1 MAIVPVL
8 RQIRVQT
15 LYTDGV
21 PACTGVPVA
30 SMVKEEP
37 FTLPNLAFMVQVPNA
52 FLVARRDDGF
62 GDVFSLHAGTRYKVG
77 RAPTNRVVL
86 RDDLCSREHAEVF
99 SAEDGWFIR
108 DLGSL
113 NGTHLNGEQVRTD
126 RPLRPLDE
134 VRLGRT
140 RLVFVD
146 EMSQLPDLP
155 KSAPRPAE
163 KSDGLEIRKRLGQT
177 RYQQTP
183 GPGEPATPDTVRFD
197 ARVTSQ
203 QAVAVLYR
211 LALDMATATD
221 TTELCTLTVDA
232 VFRATP
238 AEVAAILSLKEQREL
253 ELVVHRSRTGGAAT
267 YHKVSQFVSSEVLSD
282 KQAVLAENVAADQML
297 KNRDSIAELK
307 VASLICAPI
316 LFEEQVLGLLHL
328 YRTSGHSPLNADDLE
343 FTLAVA
349 RQLGTVWH
357 RLARQ
362 VTLSAENRSLRD
374 QLRLESEIVGKSEP
388 LQKIESQ
395 LLRVAETK
403 ATVLVR
409 GESGSGKELVARA
422 IHMSSPRREGPFIC
436 LNCAALTET
445 LLESE
450 LFGHEKG
457 AFTGATERMIGKFEA
472 ADRGTIFLDEI
483 GEMALSTQ
491 SKFLR
496 VLEGHP
502 FERVGG
508 NHQIK
513 VDVRVVAATNRPLEE
528 AVRGGTFR
536 RDLFYR
542 LQVVQLDVP
551 PLRDRLDDVPLLADH
566 FLKKFVRE
574 TGRKIRGF
582 TDSALEKLKTYRW
595 PGNVRELRNVIE
607 RAVALGTGPQ
617 LDAGDIWLSE
627 LDVGAPVVGVAPAAY
642 KPESLDDLE
651 KRHILE
657 TLKYTDWNK
666 SKAATILGIERS
678 TLDRKIE
685 RYQLVK

>member
-1 MAIVPVL
+1 MAQP
-8 RQIRVQT
+8 
-15 LYTDGV
+15 
-21 PACTGVPVA
+21 P
-30 SMVKEEP
+30 S
-37 FTLPNLAFMVQVPNA
+37 A
-52 FLVARRDDGF
+52 FLVSRRDDGF
-62 GDVFSLHAGTRYKVG
+62 GDVYPLHDGARYTLG

-99 SAEDGWFIR
+99 SGEGGWHVR

-113 NGTHLNGEQVRTD
+113 NGTHLNGEPLRTE
-126 RPLRPLDE
+126 RPLRPMDE
-134 VRLGRT
+134 VRVGRT

-146 EMSQLPDLP
+146 EMGQLPGVP
-155 KSAPRPAE
+155 KAAPRPAD
-163 KSDGLEIRKRLGQT
+163 KGDGLEIRKRLGQT
-177 RYQQTP
+177 RYQQSP
-183 GPGEPATPDTVRFD
+183 VPAGSEPDTVRVD
-197 ARVTSQ
+197 ARVAPP

-211 LALDMATATD
+211 LALDMATAAD
-221 TTELCTLTVDA
+221 TSELCTLAVDA

-238 AEVAAILSLKEQREL
+238 VEVVAILALKDAREL
-253 ELVVHRSRTGGAAT
+253 ELKVHRTRGGGPAT
-267 YHKVSQFVSSEVLSD
+267 YHKVSQFVSSEVLSG
-282 KQAVLAENVAADQML
+282 KQAVLAENVASDRML
-297 KNRDSIAELK
+297 KDRDSIAELK

-316 LFEEQVLGLLHL
+316 FAGEQVLGLLHL
-328 YRTSGHSPLNADDLE
+328 YRTSGHTPLNADDLE

-349 RQLGTVWH
+349 RQLGTVWQK
-357 RLARQ
+357 LSRQ
-362 VTLSAENRSLRD
+362 ATLSAENRSLRD
-374 QLRLESEIVGKSEP
+374 QLRLDSEIVGDSEP

-395 LLRVAETK
+395 LVRVAETK

-422 IHMSSPRREGPFIC
+422 LHKNSPRRDGPFIC

-457 AFTGATERMIGKFEA
+457 SFTGATERMIGKFEA
-472 ADRGTIFLDEI
+472 ADNGTIFLDEI

-491 SKFLR
+491 AKFLR

-508 NHQIK
+508 NHAIN

-528 AVRGGTFR
+528 AVRAGTFR

-551 PLRDRLDDVPLLADH
+551 PLRDRLADVPVLADH

-582 TDSALEKLKTYRW
+582 TDPALEKLKGYRW
-595 PGNVRELRNVIE
+595 PGNVRELKNVVE
-607 RAVALGTGPQ
+607 RAVALGNGAMI
-617 LDAGDIWLSE
+617 DAADIWLSE
-627 LDVGAPVVGVAPAAY
+627 LDVGAPVVGVAAAAFR
-642 KPESLDDLE
+642 PESLEEVE

-657 TLKYTDWNK
+657 TLKFTDWNK
-666 SKAATILGIERS
+666 SRAAEILGIERS
-678 TLDRKIE
+678 TLDRKIKS
-685 RYQLVK
+685 YNLLK

>member
-1 MAIVPVL
+1 
-8 RQIRVQT
+8 
-15 LYTDGV
+15 
-21 PACTGVPVA
+21 
-30 SMVKEEP
+30 MVKGASS
-37 FTLPNLAFMVQVPNA
+37 LPSDSRFMAQSPSA

-62 GDVFSLHAGTRYKVG
+62 GDVYPLHTGTRYTLG

-99 SAEDGWFIR
+99 GVEGGWHVR

-113 NGTHLNGEQVRTD
+113 NGTHLNGEPLRTD

-134 VRLGRT
+134 VRVGRT

-146 EMSQLPDLP
+146 EMGQLPDLP

-163 KSDGLEIRKRLGQT
+163 KAEGLEIRKRLGQT
-177 RYQQTP
+177 RYQQSQPAT
-183 GPGEPATPDTVRFD
+183 EPADPETVRMEP
-197 ARVTSQ
+197 RVAPP

-211 LALDMATATD
+211 LALDMAAAAD
-221 TTELCTLTVDA
+221 TTELCALAVDA
-232 VFRATP
+232 VFRAPP
-238 AEVAAILSLKEQREL
+238 AEVVAILALKDTREL
-253 ELVVHRSRTGGAAT
+253 ELLVHRVRGGGPAT
-267 YHKVSQFVSSEVLSD
+267 YHKVSQFVSSEVLSG
-282 KQAVLAENVAADQML
+282 KQAVLAENVAADRML

-316 LFEEQVLGLLHL
+316 LFDEQVLGLLHL
-328 YRTSGHSPLNADDLE
+328 YRTSGHAPLNADDLE

-357 RLARQ
+357 RLSRQ

-374 QLRLESEIVGKSEP
+374 QLRLESEIVGRSGP

-395 LLRVAETK
+395 ILRVGETK
-403 ATVLVR
+403 ATVLIR

-422 IHMSSPRREGPFIC
+422 IHQNSPRRDGPFIC

-457 AFTGATERMIGKFEA
+457 AFTGATERLIGKFEA
-472 ADRGTIFLDEI
+472 ADNGTIFLDEI

-491 SKFLR
+491 AKFLR

-508 NHQIK
+508 NQQIK
-513 VDVRVVAATNRPLEE
+513 VDVRVVAATNRTLED
-528 AVRGGTFR
+528 AVRAGTFR

-551 PLRDRLDDVPLLADH
+551 PLRDRLDDVPILADH

-574 TGRKIRGF
+574 TARKIKGF
-582 TDSALEKLKTYRW
+582 TPAALDKLKAYRW
-595 PGNVRELRNVIE
+595 PGNIRELKNVIE
-607 RAVALGTGPQ
+607 RAVALGVGPQ
-617 LDAGDIWLSE
+617 LDAADIWLSE
-627 LDVGAPVVGVAPAAY
+627 LDVGAPVVGAVAAY
-642 KPESLDDLE
+642 KPELLEDVE

-657 TLKYTDWNK
+657 TLKHT
-666 SKAATILGIERS
+666 
-678 TLDRKIE
+678 
-685 RYQLVK
+685 

>member
-1 MAIVPVL
+1 
-8 RQIRVQT
+8 
-15 LYTDGV
+15 
-21 PACTGVPVA
+21 
-30 SMVKEEP
+30 
-37 FTLPNLAFMVQVPNA
+37 MVQPASA

-62 GDVFSLHAGTRYKVG
+62 GDVYPLHDGTRYTLG
-77 RAPTNRVVL
+77 RAPTSRVVL

-99 SAEDGWFIR
+99 PVQGGWHVR

-113 NGTHLNGEQVRTD
+113 NGTHLTGEPLRTD

-134 VRLGRT
+134 VRVGRT
-140 RLVFVD
+140 RFVYVD
-146 EMSQLPDLP
+146 EMGQLPDMP
-155 KSAPRPAE
+155 KAAPRPAE
-163 KSDGLEIRKRLGQT
+163 KADGLEIRKRLGQT

-183 GPGEPATPDTVRFD
+183 SPAGPDPDTVRLD
-197 ARVTSQ
+197 ARVAPP

-211 LALDMATATD
+211 LALDMAAAAD
-221 TTELCTLTVDA
+221 TTELCALAVDA

-238 AEVAAILSLKEQREL
+238 AEVVAVLALKDTREL
-253 ELVVHRSRTGGAAT
+253 ELLVHRTRGTGPAT
-267 YHKVSQFVSSEVLSD
+267 YHKVSQFVSSEVLSG
-282 KQAVLAENVAADQML
+282 KQAVLAEDVAAHRTL
-297 KNRDSIAELK
+297 KDRDSIAELK

-328 YRTSGHSPLNADDLE
+328 YRTSGHAPLNADDLE
-343 FTLAVA
+343 LTLAIA
-349 RQLGTVWH
+349 RHLGTVWH

-362 VTLSAENRSLRD
+362 TTLAAENRSLRD
-374 QLRLESEIVGKSEP
+374 QLRLDSDIVGNSGP

-395 LLRVAETK
+395 IVRVGETK

-422 IHMSSPRREGPFIC
+422 IHKNSPRRDGPFIC

-457 AFTGATERMIGKFEA
+457 SFTGATERMIGKFEA
-472 ADRGTIFLDEI
+472 ADNGTIFLDEI

-491 SKFLR
+491 AKFLR

-508 NHQIK
+508 NVAIK

-528 AVRGGTFR
+528 AVRNGTFR

-551 PLRDRLDDVPLLADH
+551 PLRDRLDDVPVLADH

-574 TGRKIRGF
+574 TGRKIKGF
-582 TDSALEKLKTYRW
+582 TSGAIEKLQAHRW
-595 PGNVRELRNVIE
+595 PGNVRELKNAVE
-607 RAVALGTGPQ
+607 RAVALGSGPTI
-617 LDAGDIWLSE
+617 DAADIWLSE
-627 LDVGAPVVGVAPAAY
+627 LDIGGPAAGAPY
-642 KPESLDDLE
+642 KPESLDDME
-651 KRHILE
+651 KRHILD
-657 TLKYTDWNK
+657 TLKHTDWNK

-685 RYQLVK
+685 KYGLAK